1 MKKQIVSLISLSI
14 VLSSAAL
21 QGQQKRDSLKE
32 KAIEEVV
39 VIGYGAQKKSVAT
52 GAISSVKAKDIEKI
66 PAGRVESVLQGRTSG
81 VTIAANNGQPGTAA
95 TVRVRE
101 IGRAHV

>member
-39 VIGYGAQKKSVAT
+39 LVNVGYGTQKKSVVT
-52 GAISSVKAKDIEKI
+52 GAISKVTSKDFENAPNGGI
-66 PAGRVESVLQGRTSG
+66 GQMLQAVSYTHLHFSL
-81 VTIAANNGQPGTAA
+81 
-95 TVRVRE
+95 E
-101 IGRAHV
+101 IISSKFFV